1 LKYLLMTPH
10 MQRLS
15 PGDAS
20 DGAGK
25 GPGGFLSG
33 NKAFIVVWL
42 ALLITMAGLGMV
54 SPLLPNFA
62 QDMGASGIWIALI
75 FCGYVFTQVPL
86 MPLVGRL
93 SDRYGKKLFLWL
105 GLLIYVMAAAGYYW
119 SPGYREIF
127 LFRLLAG
134 VGAAMV
140 VPTAYAYVGD
150 LAPRGQEGRYM
161 GLFNIAFVAG
171 LGVGPTMGGLIYDR
185 FGLHATFASMG
196 ILSAAGFLVVL
207 LFLPGR
213 RPSRRGGQHDEPGAS
228 FASLLKDGTMRGI
241 IVLQL
246 VQGLAYGAVATFL
259 PIFMTD
265 VRGTSIA
272 AVGVVLSVRY
282 ILNGS
287 LAYPFGWLA
296 DRMNRVFLVTVG
308 VAVMATG
315 IFFVPWV
322 GGFIPILCLF
332 IVLGIFETVALPAG
346 NAITVERGRIL
357 GMGGVMAVF
366 NMANSSA
373 VVVGSM
379 GGALIEDSFGLAWV
393 FRCVAAASLA
403 GMVVFNVFMR
413 RLSR

>member
-1 LKYLLMTPH
+1 MKYLLMTPH

-20 DGAGK
+20 DGASK
-25 GPGGFLSG
+25 GPGRFLSC

-196 ILSAAGFLVVL
+196 ILSAAGFLIVL

-213 RPSRRGGQHDEPGAS
+213 GPSRRGGQHDEPAAS
-228 FASLLKDGTMRGI
+228 YASLLRDGPMRGI
-241 IVLQL
+241 IVFQL

-282 ILNGS
+282 VLNGS

-296 DRMNRVFLVTVG
+296 DRMNRVFLVTLG

-346 NAITVERGRIL
+346 NAITVERGRSL
-357 GMGGVMAVF
+357 GMGPVMGVF

-379 GGALIEDSFGLAWV
+379 GGALIESSFGVDWV